1 MKFVVRSFSIF
12 AVCLVALS
20 TYGRGLDISQTL
32 VLDRYTLIDGDTFEH
47 DAGFLYLDGT
57 FHIITSDIEY
67 YSFYGLTPDFFA
79 PVSGKPL
86 MDETLYNSYHNLG
99 LTPKWIASSFDITIG
114 YETFVIVGVTGKN
127 DVGATVTIVTQP
139 QSQQVIA
146 GWGATF
152 SIEAEPSQYIPYN
165 SYQWYLNSKPIK
177 GQIYSVLI
185 FPTTTS
191 KNTGVYKVAVS
202 SGGTP
207 VMSQGALLQVV
218 TPVTIKKQPAPVTA
232 KTGKKATF
240 KVIALGTGPLH
251 YQWYSGSNAIQNA
264 TNSSYAIASAQAS
277 DAGQYSVKVQN
288 SLTWNVSNFAT
299 LTVTP

>member
-1 MKFVVRSFSIF
+1 M
-12 AVCLVALS
+12 
-20 TYGRGLDISQTL
+20 
-32 VLDRYTLIDGDTFEH
+32 
-47 DAGFLYLDGT
+47 GFLYLDGS
-57 FHIITSDIEY
+57 FHVITSDIEY
-67 YSFYGLTPDFFA
+67 YSLYGLTPDFFA

-99 LTPKWIASSFDITIG
+99 LIPKWIASSFNITIG
-114 YETFVIVGVTGKN
+114 YETFVIVGVSGKN

-177 GQIYSVLI
+177 GEIYSVLI

-207 VMSQGALLQVV
+207 VMSQGALLRVV

-232 KTGKKATF
+232 KTGKKVTF
-240 KVIALGTGPLH
+240 KIIALGTGPLH
-251 YQWYSGSNAIQNA
+251 YQWYSGSNVIPNA

-277 DAGQYSVKVQN
+277 DAGQYCVKVQN